1 MIDAYALSLAALLL
15 TAGSTADLLG
25 RRLMFAIGTAVFS
38 AGSLSVWRGAEPGVP
53 DDARIR

>member
-1 MIDAYALSLAALLL
+1 VIDAYALSLAALLL

-38 AGSLSVWRGAEPGVP
+38 AGSLLCGVAQSP
-53 DDARIR
+53 VFRMTPE